1 MPSTRPPISPSRIED
16 DIDVM
21 IDCLNARILCAL
33 GDSGRPQDVPPDQMS
48 VKSRSSTGSD
58 GQPEKERPKIAFGRR
73 LPASK
78 ERKPS
83 RSMQVQELS
92 DEVRRQRVEISR
104 LIRLLSTK
112 QSEVDRLNR
121 MLASTEQ
128 PEEVST
134 ANMTVVKRRRCS
146 RHSPDAPVL
155 ALLPTPRPK
164 PGPIDYT
171 LASVCLVLLYD
182 SHPALSI
189 IVVGVVLM
197 YLTTGG
203 PSPAT
208 KPRRVDT
215 SQRKQKSRIER
226 DGPVDRHDSPKTAPV
241 QQLGSL
247 DAVAQTGVLWT
258 LFDFL
263 DGHDV
268 ITFMQIM
275 GHSHSMYSPAQI
287 DERVFAERIGA
298 PKRHRLP
305 RGWNNQNTWRFMN
318 SIGVEHLCRVRMAA
332 FDLLGPLQ
340 CFDPSTD
347 FKSSVLRRLQS
358 CGGQADEVLRWVL
371 ESSVYL
377 LMGVLPTDHAIDMVS
392 LVLYLNPAGCPSLL
406 FTRGSRSVA
415 GSKYNCLQV
424 MTCRLPNKPSI
435 DLATPF
441 RDFYAVSQGL
451 LRPEASLI
459 CPKLLLRISQGKVV
473 SAHGGSP
480 LPLVEFLSLMG
491 TPEVYHGDGLPMTV
505 DRTLIKMIRH
515 HAECISYG

>member
-1 MPSTRPPISPSRIED
+1 MLTFPHLSA
-16 DIDVM
+16 ID
-21 IDCLNARILCAL
+21 
-33 GDSGRPQDVPPDQMS
+33 
-48 VKSRSSTGSD
+48 
-58 GQPEKERPKIAFGRR
+58 F
-73 LPASK
+73 
-78 ERKPS
+78 
-83 RSMQVQELS
+83 
-92 DEVRRQRVEISR
+92 
-104 LIRLLSTK
+104 
-112 QSEVDRLNR
+112 
-121 MLASTEQ
+121 
-128 PEEVST
+128 
-134 ANMTVVKRRRCS
+134 
-146 RHSPDAPVL
+146 
-155 ALLPTPRPK
+155 
-164 PGPIDYT
+164 T
-171 LASVCLVLLYD
+171 LASACLVLLYD

-189 IVVGVVLM
+189 IGVGVVLV

-215 SQRKQKSRIER
+215 PQKKQKSQI
-226 DGPVDRHDSPKTAPV
+226 DGDRPVARRDSPKTAPV
-241 QQLGSL
+241 QELGSL

-258 LFDFL
+258 LFEFL

-275 GHSHSMYSPAQI
+275 GDAHPMYSPAQI

-305 RGWNNQNTWRFMN
+305 RGWNNQYTWRFMN
-318 SIGVEHLCRVRMAA
+318 SVGVEHLCRVRMAA

-347 FKSSVLRRLQS
+347 FKSSVLMRLHS
-358 CGGQADEVLRWVL
+358 CGGHADEVLRWVL

-377 LMGVLPTDHAIDMVS
+377 LMGVLPADHTIDIVS

-424 MTCRLPNKPSI
+424 MTCRLPNKPTI
-435 DLATPF
+435 DLAAPF

-459 CPKLLLRISQGKVV
+459 CPKLLLRMSQSKVV
-473 SAHGGSP
+473 SAHGGSS
-480 LPLVEFLSLMG
+480 LPLVEFMSLMG
-491 TPEVYHGDGLPMTV
+491 TPEVYQGDGLPMAV

-515 HAECISYG
+515 HAKCISYR

>member
-1 MPSTRPPISPSRIED
+1 
-16 DIDVM
+16 
-21 IDCLNARILCAL
+21 
-33 GDSGRPQDVPPDQMS
+33 
-48 VKSRSSTGSD
+48 
-58 GQPEKERPKIAFGRR
+58 
-73 LPASK
+73 
-78 ERKPS
+78 
-83 RSMQVQELS
+83 
-92 DEVRRQRVEISR
+92 
-104 LIRLLSTK
+104 
-112 QSEVDRLNR
+112 
-121 MLASTEQ
+121 
-128 PEEVST
+128 
-134 ANMTVVKRRRCS
+134 
-146 RHSPDAPVL
+146 
-155 ALLPTPRPK
+155 
-164 PGPIDYT
+164 
-171 LASVCLVLLYD
+171 
-182 SHPALSI
+182 I
-189 IVVGVVLM
+189 IGVGVVLM

-203 PSPAT
+203 PGPAT

-215 SQRKQKSRIER
+215 SQKKQKSRN
-226 DGPVDRHDSPKTAPV
+226 SAK
-241 QQLGSL
+241 QL

-258 LFDFL
+258 LFEFL
-263 DGHDV
+263 DGQEV

-275 GHSHSMYSPAQI
+275 GDAHPMCSPTQI

-305 RGWNNQNTWRFMN
+305 RGWNNQYTWGFMN

-371 ESSVYL
+371 QSSVYL
-377 LMGVLPTDHAIDMVS
+377 LMGVLPSDHTIDVVS

-415 GSKYNCLQV
+415 GSKYNYLQV

-459 CPKLLLRISQGKVV
+459 CPKLLLRISQSKVV

-480 LPLVEFLSLMG
+480 LPLVEFMSLMG
-491 TPEVYHGDGLPMTV
+491 TPEVYQGDGLPMTV
-505 DRTLIKMIRH
+505 DRTLIKMIHH
-515 HAECISYG
+515 HAECISYC